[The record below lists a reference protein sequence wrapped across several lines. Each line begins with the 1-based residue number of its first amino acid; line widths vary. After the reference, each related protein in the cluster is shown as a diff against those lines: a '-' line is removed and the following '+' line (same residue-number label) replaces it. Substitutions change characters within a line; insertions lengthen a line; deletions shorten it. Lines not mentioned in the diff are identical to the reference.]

1 MAHRTRLLPAS
12 DRFTMSQPAAPAP
25 LSAPARYVLW
35 GLGLLFLLRV
45 GLLFTTYTNLY
56 PDEAQYWLWSRKLDF
71 GYYSKPPMIAWLI
84 HLSTLTSS
92 AEPFVRLFAPLL
104 HLGAALCLW
113 GAGKRLFNEATGLIA
128 AIIYS
133 LMPGVV
139 LSSAIISTDA
149 PLMFFLSA
157 TLYFYSLFLTTSEEN
172 TRLKTALGMGL
183 AFGAAFLSKYACLYF
198 LIGAAAHALWVPAV
212 RKSWSLRSLAL
223 FVGAFIVLMSPNL
236 YWNATHGFQTVS
248 HTADNA
254 NWHWGKLFNP
264 GSLLTFWRDQLGV
277 FGPVPVVLMLLG
289 LAGLVRPRA
298 GLLQRDNSGSKG
310 DHLIGLACLTLPP
323 LIFVSVQ
330 ALLSRANANWAAAAY
345 VPASVLVAAFVTCG
359 LSVSIRSHTLW
370 RPALAAGV
378 VIQVAIM
385 AVFMLGV
392 ASPELTQALGLS
404 NTVKRARGW
413 DTLTQAIIAKAQTDA
428 RPTAIAVDNRNVYN
442 AMAYYGRDWFAANPD
457 VPLKAWVREAH
468 PKSQAETEAPLTT
481 EAGQNVLIVSYVDGF
496 IPDIRRDFAA
506 TGPGESLKI
515 ALDHKRTRDFTLF
528 RGYGFQRAPR
538 DPLTG
543 HPIGSAL
550 DTPDDDQ

>member
-1 MAHRTRLLPAS
+1 MP
-12 DRFTMSQPAAPAP
+12 QPPAPAP

-45 GLLFTTYTNLY
+45 TLLFSTYTNLY

-84 HLSTLTSS
+84 HLSTLGSD
-92 AEPFVRLFAPLL
+92 AEPFVRLFAPFL
-104 HLGAALCLW
+104 HLGAALFLW
-113 GAGKRLFNEATGLIA
+113 GAGQRLFNEATGLCA

-139 LSSAIISTDA
+139 LSSAVISTDA

-157 TLYFYSLFLTTSEEN
+157 TLYFYSVFLTEN
-172 TRLKTALGMGL
+172 VEKVRLKAALGMGI

-198 LIGAAAHALWVPAV
+198 LVGAAAHAALVPPV
-212 RKSWSLRSLAL
+212 RRSWNLRSLAL
-223 FVGAFIVLMSPNL
+223 FAGAFVVLMSPNL

-264 GSLLTFWRDQLGV
+264 TSLLKFWRDQLGV
-277 FGPVPVVLMLLG
+277 FGPVPVLLMLIG
-289 LAGLVRPRA
+289 IAGLVRPRA
-298 GLLQRDNSGSKG
+298 GILHREADPAQRSS
-310 DHLIGLACLTLPP
+310 LIGLACLSLPP

-330 ALLSRANANWAAAAY
+330 AFLSRANANWAASAY
-345 VPASVLVAAFVTCG
+345 VPASLLVAAFVVTG
-359 LSVSIRSHTLW
+359 FSVAIRSHKLW
-370 RPALAAGV
+370 RPALVSGLFV
-378 VIQVAIM
+378 QVAIM
-385 AVFMLGV
+385 AVFMLGAV
-392 ASPELTQALGLS
+392 SEDLTRALGLG

-413 DTLTQAIIAKAQTDA
+413 DTLAHAVIAKAQSDG

-442 AMAYYGRDWFAANPD
+442 ALAYYGRDWFTSNPD

-468 PKSQAETEAPLTT
+468 PKSQAETETPLTAET
-481 EAGQNVLIVSYVDGF
+481 GQKVLIVSYVDGF

-515 ALDHKRTRDFTLF
+515 ALDHKRTRDFILF

-538 DPLTG
+538 DPRTG
-543 HPIGSAL
+543 HPLGSL
-550 DTPDDDQ
+550 LEVPDDDQ